1 MFDIV
6 LAQLPKRS
14 FEMLWHSIRPFF
26 CCCSGSVALLF
37 WGSRPRVLI
46 TLKWLPLVIKI
57 TSQYVEQQRKSFLS
71 VTNLLSIFFYLLA
84 AHVSFMYD
92 FVSQPV
98 RLWLFLF
105 EDFND
110 TNNHNHYLASMLTCL
125 LDNKIAIWLTVC
137 EGPKSIS
144 IFLRKSNLLFMIICK

>member
-57 TSQYVEQQRKSFLS
+57 TSQYVEQQRKSFFS

-110 TNNHNHYLASMLTCL
+110 TNNHNHLKQGKVYLVVIHKLLWLMLTRFGL
-125 LDNKIAIWLTVC
+125 SLGLN
-137 EGPKSIS
+137 PS
-144 IFLRKSNLLFMIICK
+144 